1 MAKQNNLTSIEEQ
14 IKKLQEKK
22 RTLQERQE
30 KEVGKYLLKSWDI
43 ASLDEKDI
51 FKLIDLNKPN
61 SFDSL
66 PNVTNTANIK
76 SSDPV
81 I

>member
-1 MAKQNNLTSIEEQ
+1 MAKQNNLNSIEEQ

-22 RTLQERQE
+22 RSLQEKQE
-30 KEVGKYLLKSWDI
+30 KDVGKYLLKSWDI
-43 ASLDEKDI
+43 SSLEEKDI

-61 SFDSL
+61 SPDSL
-66 PNVTNTANIK
+66 PDISNTLNIK
-76 SSDPV
+76 SSAPV

>member
-14 IKKLQEKK
+14 IRKLQEKK
-22 RTLQERQE
+22 RTLQEKQE

-43 ASLDEKDI
+43 SSLEDKDI
-51 FKLIDLNKPN
+51 FKLIDSNKPN
-61 SFDSL
+61 SDSL
-66 PNVTNTANIK
+66 SNDTNISNIK
-76 SSDPV
+76 SSASV